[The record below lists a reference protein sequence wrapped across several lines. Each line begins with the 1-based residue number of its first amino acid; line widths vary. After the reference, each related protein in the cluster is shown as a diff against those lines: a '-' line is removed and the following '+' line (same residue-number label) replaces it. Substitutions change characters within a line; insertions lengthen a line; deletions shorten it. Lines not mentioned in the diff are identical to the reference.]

1 MKKRPLIL
9 VAPTTQKKGAELSD
23 LSISVSEAYLRA
35 VILSGG
41 TPAVLSC
48 TPNPIYIVESVR
60 LAAGVL
66 LTGGEDIQ
74 PSLHTPDVTPAL
86 AQTVKAVEPER
97 DLFELMLITE
107 VFRQGKPLLA
117 ICRGHQ
123 MLNVAMGGTLL
134 VDIPTQRP
142 QALNHRQMDRKDEP
156 VHEAR
161 LAEGSLVHRAFG
173 RDSIQVNS
181 THHQS
186 IDRLAKAFRTTAT
199 APDGIIEAMEL
210 APDEGLWL
218 PWFLSVQFHPER
230 LFQRHPGFGELF
242 SAFVQACARPARRPR
257 LHSKHHERQS
267 LSN

>member
-35 VILSGG
+35 VIVSGG

-48 TPNPIYIVESVR
+48 TPTPEYIVESVH
-60 LAAGVL
+60 LAAGIL

-74 PSLHTPDVTPAL
+74 PSLHSPKL
-86 AQTVKAVEPER
+86 ASDLAETVKTVEPER
-97 DLFELMLITE
+97 DLFELMLIAE
-107 VFRQGKPLLA
+107 VFRQGKPLMA

-123 MLNVAMGGTLL
+123 ILNVAMGGTLL

-142 QALNHRQMDRKDEP
+142 EALSHRQMEKKDEP

-161 LAEGSLVHRAFG
+161 LAEGSLMHRAFG

-181 THHQS
+181 THHQG
-186 IDRLAKAFRTTAT
+186 IDRLAKAFRVTGT

-210 APDEGLWL
+210 APGQGLWL
-218 PWFLSVQFHPER
+218 PWLVSVQFHPER

-242 SAFVQACARPARRPR
+242 SAFVQASARPARRPR
-257 LHSKHHERQS
+257 LHTP
-267 LSN
+267 